1 MVDEKAKKACIKEGG
16 KKAID
21 LVGVS
26 DMGEHG
32 DRRYFLGCIYVMS
45 DARRC

>member
-32 DRRYFLGCIYVMS
+32 TGCYFLDCVYVMS
-45 DARRC
+45 GAPRS